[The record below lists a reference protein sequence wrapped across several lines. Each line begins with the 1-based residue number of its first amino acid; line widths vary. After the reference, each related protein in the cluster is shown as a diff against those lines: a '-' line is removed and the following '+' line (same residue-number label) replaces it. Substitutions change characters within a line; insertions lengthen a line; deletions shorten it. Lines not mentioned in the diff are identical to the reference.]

1 MLKNIVKIKHIVMGG
16 VLAVFGL
23 TSCGDYLDVVPDD
36 GNADLESAFH
46 LRSTAI
52 RYLSTCYGYMTG
64 EGASGSDPAMLGS
77 DEFCDTYT
85 RSISNTS
92 ARMPITFSNM
102 LRYGQKAGTPYG
114 DEWDWMYRGI
124 RCCDIFMD
132 NVHMVPDLGEIER
145 KRWIAEARTLKAYYH
160 FNLIRKYGPI
170 PVVAKSMSM
179 DASVEDVRVYRNDI
193 DSCFN
198 FVLHQLTEAIPDLPL
213 EVDINEYG
221 RITQPIAAAL
231 RARVAVYAASPLF
244 NGNADFKN
252 LVDKKGLQLFPNKT
266 EDQKLQRWQE
276 AVDYCKEA
284 IDICQEAGKRMY
296 DAPEVYEIMPDTL
309 RREIKI
315 RGAMTAGW
323 TTEKIWGQTNADREQ
338 QRVWQMLVMPNIQYR
353 AGITSAGPLS
363 CYAFL
368 GVPLKICD
376 MFYTKH
382 GLPMASDNTW
392 VSADNMNLRQGDE
405 SHKYYIQQD
414 YTTVQYNFDREPR
427 FYADLGF
434 DGGKWL
440 GALPSYNIDDPNDVY
455 YVENLF
461 AQIHGKTN
469 NETGTPTGYYPK
481 KTIPRVARI
490 GSSGSNVSWN
500 WYPYPLIRLADLYL
514 LYAEAINEAEGP
526 NGAHSQDMFDYVD
539 SVRIRAGI
547 PKVKEAWDSQ
557 YSKAPGKYNTQI
569 GMREIIRQER
579 GIELCFES
587 QRFWDLRR
595 WMTAAEEYAKGQ
607 YGYTVTGAT
616 PEDYYKKL
624 LIFET
629 PFVQRD
635 YFWPINTT
643 NMERNPN
650 LVQNLGW

>member
-1 MLKNIVKIKHIVMGG
+1 M
-16 VLAVFGL
+16 
-23 TSCGDYLDVVPDD
+23 
-36 GNADLESAFH
+36 
-46 LRSTAI
+46 
-52 RYLSTCYGYMTG
+52 
-64 EGASGSDPAMLGS
+64 
-77 DEFCDTYT
+77 
-85 RSISNTS
+85 
-92 ARMPITFSNM
+92 
-102 LRYGQKAGTPYG
+102 
-114 DEWDWMYRGI
+114 
-124 RCCDIFMD
+124 
-132 NVHMVPDLGEIER
+132 
-145 KRWIAEARTLKAYYH
+145 
-160 FNLIRKYGPI
+160 
-170 PVVAKSMSM
+170 
-179 DASVEDVRVYRNDI
+179 
-193 DSCFN
+193 
-198 FVLHQLTEAIPDLPL
+198 
-213 EVDINEYG
+213 
-221 RITQPIAAAL
+221 
-231 RARVAVYAASPLF
+231 AVYAASPLF

-252 LVDKKGLQLFPNKT
+252 LVDNRGTQLFPTKT
-266 EDQKLQRWQE
+266 DEQKQARWND
-276 AVDYCKEA
+276 AVQYCKEA
-284 IDICQEAGKRMY
+284 VDICQAGGKRMY

-323 TTEKIWGQTNADREQ
+323 TTEKIWGQTNADRTQ
-338 QRVWQMLVMPNIQYR
+338 QQIWQWLVMPNIQYR
-353 AGITSAGPLS
+353 AGITSTGPLS

-368 GVPLKICD
+368 GVPLKITD
-376 MFYTKH
+376 QFYTVH

-392 VSADNMNLRQGDE
+392 DSSKNMEFREGDE
-405 SHKYYIQQD
+405 SHKYYIQEG
-414 YTTVQYNFDREPR
+414 YTTVNYNFEREPR

-440 GALPSYNIDDPNDVY
+440 GALPSYNISSPNDVY
-455 YVENLF
+455 YVENRF
-461 AQIHGKTN
+461 AMIHGKTN

-500 WYPYPLIRLADLYL
+500 WYPYPIIRLADLYL

-526 NGAHSQDMFDYVD
+526 NGAHSQDLFNYVD

-547 PKVKEAWDSQ
+547 PGVKEAWDSQ
-557 YSKAPGKYNTQI
+557 YSKAPGKYNSQV

-579 GIELCFES
+579 TIELCFES

-595 WMTAAEEYAKGQ
+595 WMTATEEYAKGQ

-616 PEDYYKKL
+616 PEDYYRKL